1 LFEQLETLL
10 KTLLRVVAE
19 KAEEAAG
26 RRKKGEEER
35 IVKSTTDVRTRIGA
49 PERKVEYTQSE
60 WLSTTRT
67 LLIILEHQTTSIVS

>member
-26 RRKKGEEER
+26 RRKKGEER